1 MRKLKS
7 GRGAR
12 KLSVTTSIFLPKDW
26 EAPRFLL
33 VLVRA
38 PRKGQ
43 ASSRV
48 TPWIDPDLPH
58 TQVVSKMASPEP
70 LPVIVTNE
78 LLAKMLWASFPPVH
92 YGSHTTNVID
102 VVS

>member
-1 MRKLKS
+1 MKTNTI
-7 GRGAR
+7 
-12 KLSVTTSIFLPKDW
+12 SVIS
-26 EAPRFLL
+26 
-33 VLVRA
+33 VRIRSVFI
-38 PRKGQ
+38 P
-43 ASSRV
+43 
-48 TPWIDPDLPH
+48 IPH

-70 LPVIVTNE
+70 LPVVVTNE